1 MAETAQQKVDK
12 DLKTLPKSVPT
23 PKPLNYTG
31 NPDPEVQG
39 TRFGN
44 LELRAELDSRMVNNP
59 IVRLGYDIIERGVLD
74 PTAGEMGGEIRALFN
89 ISDEIEDRDTLYG
102 LALPGDILNVK
113 GRGNTDTV
121 RKIFAESGT
130 DFSDRI
136 GTVPRDLEVMG
147 RGVASLLPPSRGS
160 TVMYEADQMKREIKD
175 TGQGEAI
182 VKEQGTI
189 DDDYNLNTLAEELAH
204 IGIKELARRGV
215 DIGRLSEEEA
225 ALAVMRAQMSASH
238 GMTPS
243 SSQQYFLMQDLEKGK
258 KISGLN
264 LLGEFNEAAE
274 AVLAER
280 GVPPRAKRRDTKE
293 DSGMV
298 SSMLKF
304 FGVN

>member
-12 DLKTLPKSVPT
+12 DLKTLPKSVPV
-23 PKPLNYTG
+23 PKPLNYVG
-31 NPDPEVQG
+31 NPNPEVQG

-44 LELRAELDSRMVNNP
+44 LELRAELDSRMIDNP

-89 ISDEIEDRDTLYG
+89 TSDDIEDRDTLYG
-102 LALPGDILNVK
+102 MALPGDILNVK

-136 GTVPRDLEVMG
+136 GTIPRDLEVMG
-147 RGVASLLPPSRGS
+147 RGVASLLSPSRGS

-175 TGQGEAI
+175 TEDGRAI
-182 VKEQGTI
+182 VKEKGTI
-189 DDDYNLNTLAEELAH
+189 DNDYNLNTLAEELAH
-204 IGIKELARRGV
+204 IGVKELARRGV
-215 DIGRLSEEEA
+215 DIGRLSSEES

-243 SSQQYFLMQDLEKGK
+243 SSQQYFLMRDLGEG
-258 KISGLN
+258 GARPALN
-264 LLGEFNEAAE
+264 LLSKYNEAAE
-274 AVLAER
+274 AVLNER

-304 FGVN
+304 FGVK

>member
-12 DLKTLPKSVPT
+12 DLKTLPKSVPV
-23 PKPLNYTG
+23 PKPLNYVG
-31 NPDPEVQG
+31 NPNPEVQG

-74 PTAGEMGGEIRALFN
+74 PTSGEMGGEILALFN
-89 ISDEIEDRDTLYG
+89 SEGRDTLYG

-147 RGVASLLPPSRGS
+147 KGVASLLPPSRGS

-175 TGQGEAI
+175 TGQGKAI

-215 DIGRLSEEEA
+215 DIGRLSQEET
-225 ALAVMRAQMSASH
+225 ALAAMRAQMSASH

-243 SSQQYFLMQDLEKGK
+243 SSQQYFLMQDLEKGE
-258 KISGLN
+258 KIPGLN
-264 LLGEFNEAAE
+264 LLSKFNEEAE

-298 SSMLKF
+298 SNMLKF

>member
-12 DLKTLPKSVPT
+12 DLKTLPKSVPV
-23 PKPLNYTG
+23 PKPLNYVG
-31 NPDPEVQG
+31 NPNPEVQG

-74 PTAGEMGGEIRALFN
+74 PTSGEMGGEILALFN
-89 ISDEIEDRDTLYG
+89 SEGRDTLYG

-147 RGVASLLPPSRGS
+147 KGVASLLPPSRGS

-175 TGQGEAI
+175 TGQGKAI

-215 DIGRLSEEEA
+215 DIGRLSQEET
-225 ALAVMRAQMSASH
+225 ALAAMRAQMSASH

-243 SSQQYFLMQDLEKGK
+243 SSQQYFLMQDLEKGE
-258 KISGLN
+258 KIPGLN
-264 LLGEFNEAAE
+264 LLSKFNEEAE
-274 AVLAER
+274 AALAER

-304 FGVN
+304 FGVGQ